1 MAQVTKEQ
9 REEVIA
15 NFNYEGNVVNAIPY
29 GSGHIND
36 TFLLTIDNGGKETE
50 RAILQKMNKSIFQ
63 QPVELMENVMKVTS
77 HLREK
82 VIEAG
87 GDPDRE
93 TLNVILSQKGEPYYV
108 DSTGE
113 FWRSYKFIAGAS

>member
-63 QPVELMENVMKVTS
+63 QPVEWKML
-77 HLREK
+77 
-82 VIEAG
+82 
-87 GDPDRE
+87 
-93 TLNVILSQKGEPYYV
+93 
-108 DSTGE
+108 
-113 FWRSYKFIAGAS
+113 